1 MKWSDFAIQD
11 LRKYKYLKASLESI
25 PERMEALRCK
35 LVSVKGTATDKD
47 PVQGGTSRYEDNLLD
62 IIVEKERLKYLYRA
76 NKKLLAL
83 IERGLASLNKTER
96 LVLDR
101 FYIDRP
107 KGHVEKLMEE
117 LNYEKSRVYEIKDQ
131 ALYKFTV
138 AMYGIVEY

>member
-1 MKWSDFAIQD
+1 MKWSDCAIQD
-11 LRKYKYLKASLESI
+11 LRKYKYLKASMESI
-25 PERMEALRCK
+25 PERMEALCCRFE
-35 LVSVKGTATDKD
+35 SAKGAATDKV
-47 PVQGGTSRYEDNLLD
+47 PVKGGLSRYEDNLID

-76 NKKLLAL
+76 NKTLLDL
-83 IERGLASLNKTER
+83 IERGLDSLDKTER

-131 ALYKFTV
+131 ALYKFTI

>member
-1 MKWSDFAIQD
+1 MKWSDCAIQD
-11 LRKYKYLKASLESI
+11 LRKYKHLKASLESI
-25 PERMEALRCK
+25 PERMEALRCRFEYI
-35 LVSVKGTATDKD
+35 KGAATDKV
-47 PVQGGTSRYEDNLLD
+47 PVKGGSSRYEDNLLD

-76 NKKLLAL
+76 NKTLLDL
-83 IERGLASLNKTER
+83 IERGLASLDETER

-107 KGHVEKLMEE
+107 KNHIKKLMEE

-131 ALYKFTV
+131 ALYKFTI

>member
-1 MKWSDFAIQD
+1 MKWSDCAIQD
-11 LRKYKYLKASLESI
+11 LRKYKYLKASLENI
-25 PERMEALRCK
+25 PERMEALRCR
-35 LVSVKGTATDKD
+35 LVSIKGAATDKV
-47 PVQGGTSRYEDNLLD
+47 PVKGVSSRYEDNLID

-76 NKKLLAL
+76 NKTLLGL
-83 IERGLASLNKTER
+83 IERGLASLDKTER

-131 ALYKFTV
+131 ALYKFTI